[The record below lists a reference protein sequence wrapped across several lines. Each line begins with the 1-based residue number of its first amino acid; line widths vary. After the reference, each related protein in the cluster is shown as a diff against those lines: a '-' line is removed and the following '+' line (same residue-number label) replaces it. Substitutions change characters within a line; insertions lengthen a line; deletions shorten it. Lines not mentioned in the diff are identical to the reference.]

1 MSQPECPVCHGTGW
15 IISEQNEVSGASR
28 CDCVVLERAATLE
41 ERSQIPPLYAK
52 ASIDNFILPRDNPMA
67 SRELADVLMLV
78 RAFQRT
84 YPDPKKPGLLLMG
97 DPGTGKTHLAVAA
110 LRSLMA
116 KGHEGLFFDYQTL
129 LDRIRS
135 GYSKESGISD
145 KEAYRVALDAEI
157 LLLDDLG
164 AHRVTDWVEDTVTAI
179 VTHRCNHRKT
189 LIATTNLTD
198 AERAAPN
205 AGKIDYRVSL
215 TDRIGQRARS
225 RLFEM
230 CTVIRMPLVEDYRL
244 RKSAHT

>member
-1 MSQPECPVCHGTGW
+1 MQQPTCPRCGGTGW
-15 IISEQNEVSGASR
+15 IVSEVNEVSGATR
-28 CDCVVLERAATLE
+28 CDCLLDDRVQVLQ

-52 ASIDNFILPRDNPMA
+52 ASIENFVLPRDNPMA
-67 SRELADVLMLV
+67 SRELADVLMMV

-84 YPDPKKPGLLLMG
+84 YPDPKTPGLLLMG

-110 LRSLMA
+110 LRALMA

-135 GYSKESGISD
+135 GYTKESGISD
-145 KEAYRVALDAEI
+145 KEAYRVALDTEV

-189 LIATTNLTD
+189 LIATTNLSD
-198 AERAAPN
+198 AERPVPGAP
-205 AGKIDYRVSL
+205 KSDYRISL
-215 TDRIGQRARS
+215 ADRIGPRARS

-230 CTVIRMPLVEDYRL
+230 CRVIRMPLVEDYRL
-244 RKSAHT
+244 RKAVSQ